1 LCEISSDLSAADEK
15 KFVEKNKNFWAMK
28 KHYFKIEYS
37 VQVLIGP
44 ADIRFELWFDD
55 QKLSCDQAI
64 KAEWTSTQAPTKAE
78 MPEVRSDILKRGLV
92 ELPGSQPVR
101 DEGQSVTG
109 SDHNGKM
116 ECSNTATK
124 TQETS
129 PDRTGKMR
137 RGMGG
142 LLAKAKGGGKRTAI
156 R

>member
-1 LCEISSDLSAADEK
+1 
-15 KFVEKNKNFWAMK
+15 MK

-37 VQVLIGP
+37 VRVLIGP

-55 QKLSCDQAI
+55 EKLSCDQAI
-64 KAEWTSTQAPTKAE
+64 KVEWTSAQAPTKVGA
-78 MPEVRSDILKRGLV
+78 PEARSDVLKRGPV

-101 DEGQSVTG
+101 DEGRSVAG
-109 SDHNGKM
+109 SDRNGKM
-116 ECSNTATK
+116 ESSNTATK

-142 LLAKAKGGGKRTAI
+142 LLAKAKGGGKRTVI